1 MQILGKISVCF
12 LPLAKQANKMKFGI
26 IAFAC
31 LVAAV
36 SASYDY
42 KVGTVPMTVNQD
54 FINLILRHPFQPIF
68 VEEYRKYI
76 ETPVVDPERY
86 VVSLTSK
93 YFNEHRVLT

>member
-1 MQILGKISVCF
+1 
-12 LPLAKQANKMKFGI
+12 MKFGI